1 MTGLES
7 LLCSVL
13 NCGSLDLSIL
23 DDTEYDLGD
32 IVTDLEDIGV
42 KPTLNA
48 ITGEIFRKGQQDLK
62 EKLEER
68 ISNMKSER
76 DEFDERTEE
85 YQRVQR
91 QIDDL
96 EILDPD
102 NDIDWFCNCLDTSIW
117 FSDNEEI
124 YRKYL
129 TDEIKDVEYDMGF
142 EF

>member
-129 TDEIKDVEYDMGF
+129 ADEIKDVEYDMGF